1 MAKSTQ
7 TSKATQT
14 VKEAKTAVKAPRKTP
29 ISKEKAAE
37 LKKLEK
43 KRAQIKVLK
52 EKSEHF
58 RKLARELHAE
68 IKLVKPGKQSK
79 SLDTV
84 EE

>member
-1 MAKSTQ
+1 MAKSVQ

-14 VKEAKTAVKAPRKTP
+14 VKESKKAVKAPRKTP

-37 LKKLEK
+37 MKKLEK

-52 EKSEHF
+52 EKSDHF
-58 RKLARELHAE
+58 KKLARELHAE
-68 IKLVKPGKQSK
+68 IKLVKPGKQPK
-79 SLDTV
+79 TPEA